1 MSICKNC
8 NLETVGKSKYCAEH
22 KVIAHQAFNEMIAA
36 KKNDKESQLKD
47 YKNLLD
53 SAIAAGEIAASNCI
67 PEPMIVVQR
76 ESVWDDNSPIVEVF
90 EPVMGGVCG
99 FAWITIKPANS
110 AFANFIKKQTY
121 IQSHKAYTGGLSIW
135 VSAYGQSMELKQ
147 AFASAFAKVLK
158 DAGIN
163 AYSESRMD

>member
-22 KVIAHQAFNEMIAA
+22 KAIAHKAFNEMITA
-36 KKNDKESQLKD
+36 KKSEKETQLKD
-47 YKNLLD
+47 YQNLLD
-53 SAIAAGEIAASNCI
+53 SAITAGEIAASNCV

-121 IQSHKAYTGGLSIW
+121 IQSNKAYKGGLSIW
-135 VSAYGQSMELKQ
+135 VSGYGQSMALKE
-147 AFASAFAKVLK
+147 AFARGFAKVLK